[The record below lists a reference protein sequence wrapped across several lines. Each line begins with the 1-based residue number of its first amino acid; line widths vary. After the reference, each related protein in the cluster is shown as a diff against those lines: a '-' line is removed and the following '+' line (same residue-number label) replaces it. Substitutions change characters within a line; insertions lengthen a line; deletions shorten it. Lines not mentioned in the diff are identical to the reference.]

1 MMYIETISDSNDT
14 FRIERQKNTPN
25 GKWYSIMLTQVNP
38 DVLLA
43 DNDSFIFALE
53 VGLRDNPYVSMQI
66 IGIPHNK
73 DHVKLLRKIIRK
85 AIKLGWFNPSVE
97 LV

>member
-1 MMYIETISDSNDT
+1 MMYIETITDSNDT
-14 FRIERQKNTPN
+14 FRIERQKNTPD

-38 DVLLA
+38 DVFLA
-43 DNDSFIFALE
+43 DNGDFIHDME
-53 VGLRDNPYVSMQI
+53 ITLRDSPTRVMKE
-66 IGIPHNK
+66 IGLEYNK

-97 LV
+97 SV